1 MSENYFNK
9 LESSFNKLTLR
20 ERVIIFAAL
29 VICILS
35 ISYFWMIEPAN
46 IKQIKAE
53 KKLQQS
59 YQQENELDRE
69 ITSIELLLEKDPL
82 KEINSQLAF
91 STQTLL
97 RLDKQLDYKLVKFIH
112 AQKMPQALATVLS
125 KSPGIKVSSLI
136 SLPVKTFNSKVMTE
150 SDKKNN
156 DATKNLFY
164 KHSFE
169 MQLVGDYNAIYTYLR
184 ELESVQE
191 KFYWHSLTY
200 QVDNY
205 PLAKVT
211 IQIYTLSDQQD
222 LVSG

>member
-20 ERVIIFAAL
+20 ERVIIFGAL
-29 VICILS
+29 FICIIS
-35 ISYFWMIEPAN
+35 ISYFWMLDPAN
-46 IKQIKAE
+46 LKQMKAE
-53 KKLQQS
+53 KKLQKS
-59 YQQENELDRE
+59 YQQENKLDRE
-69 ITSIELLLEKDPL
+69 IVAIELLLQKDPL
-82 KEINSQLAF
+82 KEINNQLAF
-91 STQTLL
+91 STQTLF
-97 RLDKQLDYKLVKFIH
+97 RLDKQLDHKLVKFIH

-125 KSPGIKVSSLI
+125 KSPGITVSSLI
-136 SLPVKTFNSKVMTE
+136 SLPVKTFNSKVITE
-150 SDKKNN
+150 GDKEKSKSTQNH
-156 DATKNLFY
+156 FY

-169 MQLVGDYNAIYTYLR
+169 MQLVGDYNAIYTYLQQ
-184 ELESVQE
+184 LEDVQE

-200 QVDNY
+200 KVENY